1 MTLQNYVSPLVCL
14 LCFFLGIC
22 LLLFFIFYILKEKL
36 KIFLVGIPNVATVN
50 SFDIKNYF

>member
-1 MTLQNYVSPLVCL
+1 MGKDYVSPLVCL